1 MFDIRKE
8 LLMFTVNAALHQFID
23 PSIVLK
29 KVSNTLRVIDPK
41 FQAEEENYFKA
52 IKVLEEN
59 LDRIYFSHVQEYLA
73 AIEQELSA
81 QLVYVAWLGFQQNLL
96 CWQNPINAMFLQTDH
111 EDFLRER
118 RTHTLPDVQKA
129 NQVINSFIDL
139 LHTLP
144 GDNHNLTDGIID
156 YVCYIETVGL
166 KVAHYCSFIFADKF
180 LKHVI
185 PGYCNDTVTSIRYK
199 MLLEKYLQ
207 LDLDPLE

>member
-1 MFDIRKE
+1 
-8 LLMFTVNAALHQFID
+8 MFTVNAAIHQFTD
-23 PSIVLK
+23 PTFVLK
-29 KVSNTLRVIDPK
+29 KVSDTLRVIDPK
-41 FQAEEENYFKA
+41 FETEEQNYFKA
-52 IKVLEEN
+52 RRSLEEN
-59 LDRIYFSHVQEYLA
+59 LGHVYFPRVQEYLT

-81 QLVYVAWLGFQQNLL
+81 QLVYATWLGFQQNLL
-96 CWQNPINAMFLQTDH
+96 CFQNPINAMFLQTDH

-118 RTHTLPDVQKA
+118 RMHTLPDVEKA
-129 NQVINSFIDL
+129 NQIINSFIDL

-144 GDNHNLTDGIID
+144 GDKHNLTDGIID

-185 PGYCNDTVTSIRYK
+185 PGYCNDAVTSIRYK

-207 LDLDPLE
+207 IDLDPLE